1 MKLSNAVSPPLAFL
15 WVGGCLII
23 LEGYIVLNF
32 IIKHKTH
39 VLTVVLA
46 SGAVFIYVQVSLK
59 HCFHLVQTRS
69 DLYIATLRQNVCHS
83 VLGGVLRLKFVETR
97 TVILSPLLKK
107 RLFNCTFCFVLFVDS
122 LVACKITKGYFQ

>member
-1 MKLSNAVSPPLAFL
+1 MPWLLVQCLFMYKCLSN
-15 WVGGCLII
+15 
-23 LEGYIVLNF
+23 IVF
-32 IIKHKTH
+32 TWCKPE
-39 VLTVVLA
+39 
-46 SGAVFIYVQVSLK
+46 
-59 HCFHLVQTRS
+59 C

-83 VLGGVLRLKFVETR
+83 VLGGVLRLKFVETG